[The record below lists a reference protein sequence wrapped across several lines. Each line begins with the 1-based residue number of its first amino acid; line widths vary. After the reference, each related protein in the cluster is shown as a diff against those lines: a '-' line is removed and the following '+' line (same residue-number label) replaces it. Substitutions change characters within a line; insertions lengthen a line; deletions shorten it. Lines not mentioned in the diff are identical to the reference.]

1 MINLAYK
8 DISHSLSKFLITA
21 LSVGVLLGIVIVMIG
36 VYRGMVFDAKSLVN
50 DIKADIWVVQQD
62 TLGPFAQT
70 SKIHE
75 DLKDQISY
83 QNGIK
88 HADAITFQTFQ
99 MENKKKNIDFKVMLV
114 GYDPFSKIEVINK
127 SRLIAGRVLQKQHYE
142 MVVSQKTGFELG
154 EYIELGRDRYKV
166 VGITKD
172 TVSNGGDY
180 LIFAS
185 LKDAEVLQFTYT
197 NERIRSDEKR
207 GIKGGNP
214 HLVNAIIAKVENGY
228 NPKRVATNIQETTH
242 KKVFTTSEQENL
254 LLQKVIKKSSKQIG
268 MFTIILIVV
277 SIIIIALIIYTM
289 TLEKIKEI
297 SILKLIG
304 IPNFT
309 ISKMIIQETVVL
321 GILAFISGNVFA
333 NLISGKFPKRIVLE
347 MGDAFSLFAI
357 ILISSIF
364 ASLFGIYK
372 VIKTDPAQ
380 AIGG

>member
-1 MINLAYK
+1 MINLAFK
-8 DISHSLSKFLITA
+8 DIKHSLSKFLITA
-21 LSVGVLLGIVIVMIG
+21 ISVGVLLGIVIIMIG
-36 VYRGMVFDAKSLVN
+36 VYRGMVFDAKVLVD
-50 DIKADIWVVQQD
+50 DIKADVWVVQQD

-75 DLKDQISY
+75 DLKNQIAY
-83 QNGIK
+83 QEGIDY
-88 HADAITFQTFQ
+88 AGAITFQTFQ
-99 MENKKKNIDFKVMLV
+99 MENKYGDFKVMLV
-114 GYDPFSKIEVINK
+114 GFDPFGKIAVIDK
-127 SRLIAGRVLQKQHYE
+127 AKLIEGRVLQKQHYE
-142 MVVSQKTGFELG
+142 IVVSKKTNYKLG
-154 EYIELGRDRYKV
+154 EYITLGRDKFKV

-180 LIFAS
+180 LIYTS

-197 NERIRSDEKR
+197 NQRIRSDDSR
-207 GIKGGNP
+207 GIKGVNP
-214 HLVNAIIAKVENGY
+214 HLVNAIIGKTKEGY
-228 NPKRVATNIQETTH
+228 NPKAVAINIEQSTH
-242 KKVFTTSEQENL
+242 KKVFTKEEQKNL

-268 MFTIILIVV
+268 MFTVILIIV

-309 ISKMIIQETVVL
+309 ISKMIIQETVFL
-321 GILAFISGNVFA
+321 GILAFMSANVFA
-333 NLISGKFPKRIVLE
+333 YIISGGFPKRVLLLSSDAIMLFIV
-347 MGDAFSLFAI
+347 

-372 VIKTDPAQ
+372 VVKTDPAQ
-380 AIGG
+380 AIAG

>member
-21 LSVGVLLGIVIVMIG
+21 ISVGVLLGIVIIMIG
-36 VYRGMVFDAKSLVN
+36 VYRGMVFDAKVLVN

-62 TLGPFAQT
+62 TFGPFAQT
-70 SKIHE
+70 SKVHE
-75 DLKDQISY
+75 DLKNQISY

-88 HADAITFQTFQ
+88 SAEAITFQTFQ
-99 MENKKKNIDFKVMLV
+99 MENRYGDFKVMLI
-114 GYDPFSKIEVINK
+114 GYDPFGDIQVINK
-127 SRLIAGRVLQKQHYE
+127 SKLVEGRVIQKQHYE
-142 MVVSQKTGFELG
+142 IVVSKKTNYKLG
-154 EYIELGRDRYKV
+154 EYIQLGRDKFKV

-180 LIFAS
+180 LIFTS

-197 NERIRSDEKR
+197 NERIRSDDSR

-214 HLVNAIIAKVENGY
+214 HLVNAIIAQTIDGY
-228 NPKRVATNIQETTH
+228 NPTVVARNIEATTH
-242 KKVFTTSEQENL
+242 KKVFTKSEELKL
-254 LLQKVIKKSSKQIG
+254 LLEKVIKKSSKQIG
-268 MFTIILIVV
+268 LFTLILIIV
-277 SIIIIALIIYTM
+277 SIVIIALIIYTM

-304 IPNFT
+304 ISNFT

-321 GILAFISGNVFA
+321 GVLAFISGNVFA
-333 NLISGKFPKRIVLE
+333 RLISGGFPKRIVLE
-347 MGDAFSLFAI
+347 NSDAFTLFGI
-357 ILISSIF
+357 ILVSSIF

-372 VIKTDPAQ
+372 VIKTDPSA

>member
-8 DISHSLSKFLITA
+8 DISHSLGKFLVTA
-21 LSVGVLLGIVIVMIG
+21 VGVGALLGIVIIMIG
-36 VYRGMVFDAKSLVN
+36 VYRGMVFDAQVLVN

-70 SKIHE
+70 SRVHE
-75 DLKDQISY
+75 DLKNQIAY
-83 QNGIK
+83 QDGIK
-88 HADAITFQTFQ
+88 HAEAITFQTFQ
-99 MENKKKNIDFKVMLV
+99 MENKYGDFKVMLV
-114 GYDPFSKIEVINK
+114 GYDPFGKISVIDK
-127 SRLIAGRVLQKQHYE
+127 AKLVEGRVLRKQHFE
-142 MVVSQKTGFELG
+142 IVVSQKTNYKLG
-154 EYIELGRDRYKV
+154 EYIDLGRDKFKV
-166 VGITKD
+166 VGITMN

-180 LIFAS
+180 LIFTS
-185 LKDAEVLQFTYT
+185 LKDAEILQFTYT
-197 NERIRSDEKR
+197 NERIRSDDER

-214 HLVNAIIAKVENGY
+214 HLVNAIVAKVKDGY
-228 NPKRVATNIQETTH
+228 NPKSVALNIEETTH
-242 KKVFTTSEQENL
+242 KKVFTSEEQINL

-268 MFTIILIVV
+268 MFTAILIVV
-277 SIIIIALIIYTM
+277 SVIIIALIIYTM

-321 GILAFISGNVFA
+321 GLFAFVAGNIFAHFISG
-333 NLISGKFPKRIVLE
+333 GFPKRIVLLT
-347 MGDAFSLFAI
+347 GDAFGLFI
-357 ILISSIF
+357 VILISSIF